1 LSRVLP
7 LTLVVEVALGAHIA
21 PQDVGLGVGLL
32 LIVELLIVLVK
43 PAEGFL
49 GAAAFGSIV
58 RAAVELGLA
67 IKGTARGRELLI
79 VARDTSVLATVLAVL
94 GVELLLLRVELP
106 FVTLLCD
113 GRGLRRLGGRFLG
126 AAAFGQAA
134 GLGPIV
140 RIALGVALGVVLGI
154 ALGVLESDRILPAL
168 LGGRLL
174 PVEAEEEGLLA
185 AGLLPRRLAVRLR
198 PR

>member
-7 LTLVVEVALGAHIA
+7 ITLIVEVALRAHIV
-21 PQDVGLGVGLL
+21 PQDVDLEVGLL
-32 LIVELLIVLVK
+32 IIVELLIVLVEL
-43 PAEGFL
+43 AEGFL
-49 GAAAFGSIV
+49 GAAAFGPIV
-58 RAAVELGLA
+58 RAAAELGLA
-67 IKGTARGRELLI
+67 IEVTARSRELCF
-79 VARDTSVLATVLAVL
+79 VARNTAVLETVLAVL
-94 GVELLLLRVELP
+94 GVGLLLIHVKLLLVA
-106 FVTLLCD
+106 LLCD
-113 GRGLRRLGGRFLG
+113 GGGLRCLGERFLG

-140 RIALGVALGVVLGI
+140 RIALGVALGV
-154 ALGVLESDRILPAL
+154 LESDGLLPAS

-185 AGLLPRRLAVRLR
+185 VGLLPRLLAVRLL